1 VNLKL
6 TKGCDF
12 DSNHIP
18 ASRPRTFRADE
29 AISPH
34 DDIQQQAQSLS
45 GVSRVAGSRRV
56 DASGLSGFLLLIT
69 LVRTR
74 NHDVSWRFS
83 DLTYIAF
90 AKEMRRLTLI
100 FTRKFTD
107 ALSESDVSSQL

>member
-12 DSNHIP
+12 DSNQIP

-45 GVSRVAGSRRV
+45 GVSRVPGSLRV
-56 DASGLSGFLLLIT
+56 DASCLSGFLLLIT
-69 LVRTR
+69 LVRTG

-90 AKEMRRLTLI
+90 A
-100 FTRKFTD
+100 
-107 ALSESDVSSQL
+107 